1 MDFLFGC
8 KAAGCGGKSSTLHNL
23 FFAALLILNACIS
36 SAQTIELP
44 SLGDGSSR
52 LISPELEKQIGQ
64 MFLRSLNANLPMNK
78 DPLVQNF
85 VEEHA
90 RYLAQYSDLERM
102 LNTILVVDEKS
113 LNAFAAPGGVAG
125 VNLGLILNAR
135 DISEYSWVIAHELA
149 HLSQRHFAR
158 GVEASRASTIPIL
171 ASMIGAILVGAAGG
185 SDAGLAALSA
195 GQAAA
200 QAKQLRHSRAREIE
214 SDRIGLNTMLRANLD
229 LNAGVRMLER
239 MQSANRFRSAPP
251 EFLLTHPL
259 SETRI
264 TDAKNQAR
272 ALQSTSGLET
282 RSKGNRFSQTY
293 KLMRA
298 RVEKRFSDSPLAYV
312 ENSEKAIQVNP
323 SDVRNRY
330 AHALSLSLI
339 GKHNEAV
346 TALDGLEDSIEDE
359 SVFYFTKAEL
369 LLEAEEPAKSLEVL
383 ELAMQI
389 HPDHFPISMIYA
401 QTLNSLSRFEE
412 AERVLADLTRSRPND
427 TIVWFELAETA
438 GLAGNISGV
447 HLARA
452 QFFELMGAWH
462 RSIQHLEYAQNL
474 LGTEE
479 TIKAKKID
487 QQIFELR
494 KRIRTAN
501 S

>member
-1 MDFLFGC
+1 
-8 KAAGCGGKSSTLHNL
+8 
-23 FFAALLILNACIS
+23 
-36 SAQTIELP
+36 
-44 SLGDGSSR
+44 
-52 LISPELEKQIGQ
+52 
-64 MFLRSLNANLPMNK
+64 
-78 DPLVQNF
+78 
-85 VEEHA
+85 
-90 RYLAQYSDLERM
+90 
-102 LNTILVVDEKS
+102 
-113 LNAFAAPGGVAG
+113 
-125 VNLGLILNAR
+125 
-135 DISEYSWVIAHELA
+135 
-149 HLSQRHFAR
+149 
-158 GVEASRASTIPIL
+158 
-171 ASMIGAILVGAAGG
+171 
-185 SDAGLAALSA
+185 
-195 GQAAA
+195 
-200 QAKQLRHSRAREIE
+200 
-214 SDRIGLNTMLRANLD
+214 
-229 LNAGVRMLER
+229 
-239 MQSANRFRSAPP
+239 
-251 EFLLTHPL
+251 
-259 SETRI
+259 
-264 TDAKNQAR
+264 
-272 ALQSTSGLET
+272 
-282 RSKGNRFSQTY
+282 
-293 KLMRA
+293 MRA

-339 GKHNEAV
+339 GKHDEAV

-401 QTLNSLSRFEE
+401 RTLNSLSRFEE